1 MASPTKEASTFRISV
16 RLKVQLCSKVTS
28 SLYIDLS
35 IKAIVTA
42 LPFQVKTDPEAIA
55 HHMYVP
61 VNDVED
67 EDISVYF
74 DKTFEFIDMARK

>member
-16 RLKVQLCSKVTS
+16 QLKVQLFLKVTP

-42 LPFQVKTDPEAIA
+42 LPFRVKTDPETITQ
-55 HHMYVP
+55 HMYVP

-67 EDISVYF
+67 EDISLYF
-74 DKTFEFIDMARK
+74 DKTFEFIDLARK